1 MQRIWLLLAIVV
13 VGVMNNMKELQLEI
27 LSASL
32 RVEATII
39 NHFHNKGVA
48 AQDTANALKDLVEKG
63 VIEISPKEPKE
74 FTDRFITI
82 NAEKAAEFVAENEEP
97 KKGKKKKDEEKLP
110 E

>member
-1 MQRIWLLLAIVV
+1 
-13 VGVMNNMKELQLEI
+13 MKELQLEI

-48 AQDTANALKDLVEKG
+48 AQDTANALNDLVEKG
-63 VIEISPKEPKE
+63 VIEITPKEPKA
-74 FTDRFITI
+74 FTDRLITI
-82 NAEKAAEFVAENEEP
+82 NSVKAQEFIAENEET